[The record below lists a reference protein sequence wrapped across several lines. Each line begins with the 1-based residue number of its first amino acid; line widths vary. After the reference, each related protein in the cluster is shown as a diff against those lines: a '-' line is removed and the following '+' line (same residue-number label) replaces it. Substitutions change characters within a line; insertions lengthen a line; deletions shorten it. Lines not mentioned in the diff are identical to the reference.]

1 MSQGQVVPLCW
12 VACIE
17 RHKPL
22 KKNSR
27 SLDNTDL
34 QILALL
40 YADARLSNK
49 DIATE
54 VGLAPSS
61 CLERIKRLQA
71 DKVIQGHRLL
81 IDVNALGGHI
91 QAMISVRLSDHNRK
105 TVDDFQAELL
115 PLSEVLN
122 LFHMGGDNDF
132 LVHVTVSDSTHL
144 RDFVFN
150 AITARNEVSHVET
163 ALVYDYQVSKTLP
176 DFVSE

>member
-1 MSQGQVVPLCW
+1 MRS
-12 VACIE
+12 
-17 RHKPL
+17 KTL
-22 KKNSR
+22 KKNKR
-27 SLDNTDL
+27 SLDTTDL

-49 DIATE
+49 DIANQ

-71 DKVIQGHRLL
+71 EQVIQGHKLL

-105 TVDDFQAELL
+105 TVDDFQSALL
-115 PLSEVLN
+115 PLSEVLSIY
-122 LFHMGGDNDF
+122 HMGGENDF
-132 LVHVTVSDSTHL
+132 LIHVTVSDSIHL

-150 AITARNEVSHVET
+150 AITARGEVSHVAT
-163 ALVYDYQVSKTLP
+163 ALVYDYQDSKTLP
-176 DFVSE
+176 EFN